1 MNRKMNNGTSYLS
14 LKTMV
19 VMSLII
25 SVFFHLFFMLS
36 FHYSE
41 ALLMNSDIIESRKPI
56 SYSRIAVHFLLN
68 FLLLMLLFLYNRK
81 IMRIGFKKK
90 AGELAV
96 LVFGS
101 LLITVALSVLFTT
114 LPLAIHKGLVKLDF
128 MFFMVR
134 GGLMRDFSFMCIVI
148 LTSQLLRSVYF
159 QHVVAVENEALRT
172 ENMRTRYKALKNQM
186 DPHFLFNSLNTL
198 QSLLGANAEKAQDY
212 LQQLSVVL
220 RSSLHNKEVVT
231 LEEEIKSVLSYC
243 NLMQIRYGENLTF
256 VFNIDTSYYDR
267 FVLPLSLQGL
277 VENAIKHNVISAK
290 QPLCVT
296 ISTAPGATISVE
308 NAIQQ
313 KLTSEPSNGIGLAS
327 LAERYR
333 LKWGEEVAISSE
345 GERFK
350 VTLPLMEKN

>member
-1 MNRKMNNGTSYLS
+1 MNRKMNNSTSYLS
-14 LKTMV
+14 LQTIV
-19 VMSLII
+19 IMSLVI
-25 SVFFHLFFMLS
+25 SVFFHLFFVLS

-41 ALLMNSDIIESRKPI
+41 ALLVNSDFIESRKPI
-56 SYSRIAVHFLLN
+56 SYSRIALHSLFS
-68 FLLLMLLFLYNRK
+68 FLLLVLLFLYNRK
-81 IMRIGFKKK
+81 IMRVGFKKK
-90 AGELAV
+90 ARELAV
-96 LVFGS
+96 LILGS
-101 LLITVALSVLFTT
+101 LLITVVLSVMFTM
-114 LPLAIHKGLVKLDF
+114 LPLTIHKGLVKPNF
-128 MFFMVR
+128 MFFMMR

-159 QHVVAVENEALRT
+159 QHLVAVENEALRT
-172 ENMRTRYKALKNQM
+172 ENMRTRYEALKNQM

-220 RSSLHNKEVVT
+220 RSSLQNKEVVT
-231 LEEEIKSVLSYC
+231 LEDEIKNVHSYC
-243 NLMQIRYGENLTF
+243 SMMQIRYGENLSF
-256 VFNIDTSYYDR
+256 IFNIDSGYYNR
-267 FVLPLSLQGL
+267 YVLPLSLQGL

-296 ISTAPGATISVE
+296 ISTASDATISVE

-313 KLTSEPSNGIGLAS
+313 KLTSEPSNGIGLAN

-333 LKWGEEVAISSE
+333 LKWGKEVVISNE
-345 GERFK
+345 GELFK